1 MNGFRLFP
9 IHILIK
15 DLSFMT
21 FYFLLMKYNLTSE
34 TALADVLK
42 NNPNITNWSFV
53 SIIQG
58 SIFYNLT
65 TLIVS
70 LVTYF
75 PIVYLMKRLIDNNH
89 TIKIIL
95 TGFILTATTPIY
107 YLFLTDWKHNNYY
120 MPNAERIAWILC
132 FVLSIGFYYLAN
144 RTNKSKLNE

>member
-1 MNGFRLFP
+1 
-9 IHILIK
+9 
-15 DLSFMT
+15 
-21 FYFLLMKYNLTSE
+21 MKYNLTNE
-34 TALADVLK
+34 TALADALK
-42 NNPNITNWSFV
+42 NHPNITSWSFV

-75 PIVYLMKRLIDNNH
+75 PIVYLMKRLIDKNH

-107 YLFLTDWKHNNYY
+107 YLFVNDWKYNDYY
-120 MPNAERIAWILC
+120 LPNAELIAWILC
-132 FVLSIGFYYLAN
+132 FISSIGFYYLAN
-144 RTNKSKLNE
+144 RKRKIIK

>member
-1 MNGFRLFP
+1 
-9 IHILIK
+9 
-15 DLSFMT
+15 
-21 FYFLLMKYNLTSE
+21 MKYNLTNE
-34 TALADVLK
+34 TALTDALK
-42 NNPNITNWSFV
+42 NHPNITSWSFV

-75 PIVYLMKRLIDNNH
+75 PIVYLMKRLIDKNH

-107 YLFLTDWKHNNYY
+107 YLFVNDWKHNDYY
-120 MPNAERIAWILC
+120 LPNAELIAWILC
-132 FVLSIGFYYLAN
+132 FISSIGFYYLAN
-144 RTNKSKLNE
+144 RKRKIIK